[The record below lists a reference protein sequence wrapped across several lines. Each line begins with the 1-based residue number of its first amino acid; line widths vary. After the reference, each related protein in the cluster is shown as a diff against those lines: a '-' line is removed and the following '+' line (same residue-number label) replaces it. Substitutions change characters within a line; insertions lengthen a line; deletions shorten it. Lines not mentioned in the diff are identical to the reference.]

1 MVGDCG
7 TNMATMA
14 SNRRKPRPPLDAAKL
29 EELALSYVGR
39 FATSNAKLKGYLK
52 RKLRERG
59 WAGDGEP
66 PVDALADR
74 LVRLG
79 YVDDRAYALA
89 KARTLT
95 SRGYGGRRV
104 RQALTQAGIGEEDSV
119 DANELSAAEAY
130 QAAIRFARRRS
141 LGPYAAS
148 RPEPAARERAI
159 AAMIRAGHSFGI
171 AKQIIDL
178 GPGEAPEGG
187 ELFNLAE

>member
-1 MVGDCG
+1 
-7 TNMATMA
+7 MAMA
-14 SNRRKPRPPLDAAKL
+14 GRQPRKPIDPARLD
-29 EELALSYVGR
+29 ELALSYVSR
-39 FATSNAKLKGYLK
+39 FATSRAKLKTYLA

-74 LVRLG
+74 LTRLG

-104 RQALTQAGIGEEDSV
+104 RQALMQAGIGEEDSA
-119 DANELSAAEAY
+119 DANDLSAAEAL
-130 QAAIRFARRRS
+130 QAALRFARRRS
-141 LGPYAAS
+141 LGPYAS
-148 RPEPAARERAI
+148 IKPEPAARERAI

-171 AKQIIDL
+171 AKRIVDL
-178 GPGEAPEGG
+178 GPGEDPDGDG
-187 ELFNLAE
+187 PSNLAG